1 MLNPM
6 LTPLPGRISMGITKR
21 LERVKHA
28 LRTVATLAVVAGL
41 ASTAPVQAQNLG
53 LTVDQLIERISAAS
67 EAAGDPLSFQE
78 LACMENPKPG
88 DETQTIASCTHSL
101 GDGRLLI
108 TNGEPS
114 GPLLDISTQ
123 PWEGGSGGPG
133 AAMIY
138 WIASAIN
145 DGASSSYRDAA
156 DDLAKTVAASGN
168 GSATM
173 GQAAFYVFDFDGK
186 LTITAQAQ

>member
-1 MLNPM
+1 MPM
-6 LTPLPGRISMGITKR
+6 INVKR
-21 LERVKHA
+21 GVC
-28 LRTVATLAVVAGL
+28 TTATLAVVAGL
-41 ASTAPVQAQNLG
+41 PGAAPLQAGTLG
-53 LTVDQLIERISAAS
+53 LSVDQLIERIRTAS
-67 EAAGDPLSFQE
+67 EAAGAPLSFQE

-88 DETQTIASCTHSL
+88 DATQTIASCTHSL

-108 TNGEPS
+108 TNAEPS

-133 AAMIY
+133 AAMIS

-145 DGASSSYRDAA
+145 DAASTSYREAA
-156 DDLAKTVAASGN
+156 DDLAQTATASGN

-173 GQAAFYVFDFDGK
+173 GNVAFYVLDFDGK

>member
-1 MLNPM
+1 MPIKNVK
-6 LTPLPGRISMGITKR
+6 RAGIT
-21 LERVKHA
+21 
-28 LRTVATLAVVAGL
+28 TATLAVVAGL
-41 ASTAPVQAQNLG
+41 AGTVPVQAGTLG
-53 LTVDQLIERISAAS
+53 LSVDQLIEKISAAS
-67 EAAGDPLSFQE
+67 EAAGAPLSFQE

-88 DETQTIASCTHSL
+88 DATQMIVSCTHSL

-108 TNGEPS
+108 TNAEPS

-123 PWEGGSGGPG
+123 PWEGGSGGSG
-133 AAMIY
+133 AAMIS

-145 DGASSSYRDAA
+145 DAASPSYREAA
-156 DDLAKTVAASGN
+156 DDLANTATASGN

-173 GQAAFYVFDFDGK
+173 GNVAFYVIDFDGK